1 MPTCVCVWQYPA
13 EEETVWNACSF
24 LQHLP
29 GRDEVVLPPGGGVVR
44 IYHVLVSAN
53 SRAQTVEELEG
64 RRKRVVVQVLDTL
77 HADVCR
83 AVDAAAK
90 TEEFERRVAE
100 DRDPGFGAETWAH
113 KRRVLKDK
121 FIVSIKDESAARVA
135 VYKALPDSAYAAI
148 EVLGDAVSKGLALPL
163 LANSKLRLWLED
175 LSLDLRTM
183 GDTSCHCYLGLDAA
197 QGRRLAKRRLLLLD
211 SSAAGRIDGVG
222 RIVVED
228 GLGRM
233 GGKATAALALED
245 CRERRLVTGAGN
257 AALERKDPCSGETPL
272 LSQVQLGE
280 YENAK
285 RLLQAGADPNAVAA
299 GTPPPL
305 SCQAVLR
312 ARTC

>member
-1 MPTCVCVWQYPA
+1 MPTCVRVWQYPA

-64 RRKRVVVQVLDTL
+64 RRKSVVVQVLDTL

-100 DRDPGFGAETWAH
+100 DREGQF
-113 KRRVLKDK
+113 KDK

-163 LANSKLRLWLED
+163 LANSKLRLWLEG
-175 LSLDLRTM
+175 LSLDLWTM
-183 GDTSCHCYLGLDAA
+183 GDTSSPGYLGLDAA

-233 GGKATAALALED
+233 GGKATAALALEVSPSTHYASSA
-245 CRERRLVTGAGN
+245 LL
-257 AALERKDPCSGETPL
+257 AAL
-272 LSQVQLGE
+272 
-280 YENAK
+280 
-285 RLLQAGADPNAVAA
+285 AGL
-299 GTPPPL
+299 PPL
-305 SCQAVLR
+305 
-312 ARTC
+312 RTPASMSSANKS

>member
-1 MPTCVCVWQYPA
+1 VRVWQYPA

-100 DRDPGFGAETWAH
+100 DRDPGFGAEFWAH
-113 KRRVLKDK
+113 KRLELKDK

-163 LANSKLRLWLED
+163 LANSKLRLWLEG
-175 LSLDLRTM
+175 LSLDLWTM
-183 GDTSCHCYLGLDAA
+183 GDTSHSGYLGLDAA

-233 GGKATAALALED
+233 GGKATAALALEVSPSTHYASSA
-245 CRERRLVTGAGN
+245 LL
-257 AALERKDPCSGETPL
+257 AAL
-272 LSQVQLGE
+272 
-280 YENAK
+280 
-285 RLLQAGADPNAVAA
+285 AGL
-299 GTPPPL
+299 PPL
-305 SCQAVLR
+305 
-312 ARTC
+312 RTPASMSSANKS

>member
-1 MPTCVCVWQYPA
+1 MPTCVRVWQYPA

-64 RRKRVVVQVLDTL
+64 RRKSVVVQVLDTL

-100 DRDPGFGAETWAH
+100 DREGQF
-113 KRRVLKDK
+113 KDN
-121 FIVSIKDESAARVA
+121 FIDSIKDESAARVA

-163 LANSKLRLWLED
+163 LANSKLRLWLEG
-175 LSLDLRTM
+175 LSLDLWTM
-183 GDTSCHCYLGLDAA
+183 GDTSHPGYLGLDAA

-233 GGKATAALALED
+233 GGKATAALALEVSPSTHYASSA
-245 CRERRLVTGAGN
+245 LL
-257 AALERKDPCSGETPL
+257 AAL
-272 LSQVQLGE
+272 
-280 YENAK
+280 
-285 RLLQAGADPNAVAA
+285 AGL
-299 GTPPPL
+299 PPL
-305 SCQAVLR
+305 
-312 ARTC
+312 RTPASMSSANKS